1 MKRKLLKNIFSLIVF
16 IILLLVF
23 IEVIR
28 LDVLPNKYLYLF
40 IGLELILFI
49 LGLFLYNRKNKV
61 LLVLGI
67 IIYIIS
73 ILGNIFGYYYL
84 SKTNNYITTSLRKE
98 YYTEKT
104 IYYVITSKNNS
115 VNKIDELS
123 KDTNII
129 YYKYSKS
136 IDKALK
142 KLGDYNYNGTDNALW
157 ATNDIKENNGYF
169 LLAKAN
175 YDYFFNSTNTEPNYK
190 DNFKIIYEF
199 EVIEKVVVNKK
210 VKDSYNIYI
219 NGLDFT
225 GVMRDYNLIVTVNNK
240 TKKVVLTS
248 IPRDYY
254 IDVPAY
260 NMKDTLMCLGSL
272 DSEVSKEALEN
283 LFNTKID
290 YTINL
295 NTNSLVNVVDT
306 IGGIEFC
313 SDYDFITTHSLVLD
327 TYNDNIGKK
336 LHVTK
341 GCREYNGI
349 ETLAIA
355 RERNAFPGRDRYRQK
370 NCRQILINIT
380 KKLASTTTLTN
391 YNDVLKSFD
400 GLYTTDM
407 NDKVIKELIK
417 TYIND
422 PNFEIIE
429 QSVDG
434 VDGLGIGHLGT
445 QESWIMNPDMNT
457 VNPASN
463 KINEVLNEK

>member
-1 MKRKLLKNIFSLIVF
+1 MKRKLLKNIFSLITF
-16 IILLLVF
+16 IIILF
-23 IEVIR
+23 TIIEVIR
-28 LDVLPNKYLYLF
+28 LDVLPNKYLLLF

-49 LGLFLYNRKNKV
+49 LGLVLYNRKTKV
-61 LLVLGI
+61 LFILGI

-84 SKTNNYITTSLRKE
+84 SKTNNYITTSFKKD
-98 YYTEKT
+98 YYTIKT
-104 IYYVITSKNNS
+104 TYYVVTSKDNNTDI
-115 VNKIDELS
+115 NKDS
-123 KDTNII
+123 II
-129 YYKYSKS
+129 YYYKYSKS

-142 KLGDYNYNGTDNALW
+142 ELGKYNYKDTD
-157 ATNDIKENNGYF
+157 TIISVMEDISINNGY
-169 LLAKAN
+169 LLISKAN
-175 YDYFFNSTNTEPNYK
+175 YEYFFTSTNIELIKKDNYK
-190 DNFKIIYEF
+190 IVKEFNVEEKILI
-199 EVIEKVVVNKK
+199 NKK
-210 VKDSYNIYI
+210 IKDSYNIYV

-225 GVMRDYNLIVTVNNK
+225 GIMRDYNLIVTVNNK
-240 TKKVVLTS
+240 SKKIVLTS

-254 IDVPAY
+254 IDVDGY

-272 DSEVSKEALEN
+272 DSEVSKKSLEN

-295 NTNSLVNVVDT
+295 NTTSLVNVVDS
-306 IGGIEFC
+306 IGGINFC
-313 SDYDFITTHSLVLD
+313 SDYDFYTTHPLVLD
-327 TYNDNIGKK
+327 TYNDTGRK

-391 YNDVLKSFD
+391 YNEVLKSFD

-407 NDKVIKELIK
+407 NDKVIKQLIK
-417 TYIND
+417 SYIND
-422 PNFEIIE
+422 PNYEIIE

-434 VDGLGIGHLGT
+434 SDGIGIGHLGT
-445 QESWIMNPDMNT
+445 QESWIMNPDTNT
-457 VNPASN
+457 VNPAKD